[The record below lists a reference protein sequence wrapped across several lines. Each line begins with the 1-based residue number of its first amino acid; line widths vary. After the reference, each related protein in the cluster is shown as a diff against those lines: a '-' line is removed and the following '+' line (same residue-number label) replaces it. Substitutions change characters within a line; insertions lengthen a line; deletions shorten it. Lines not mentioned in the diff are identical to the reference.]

1 MKKLITLTIILSS
14 MFLLIACNKEKN
26 VEGNLEDL
34 MLKVYEELPQEETPM
49 MLENIEVNEENVE
62 YYLGTKIEFE
72 EALARESATG
82 SIPHS
87 VVLIRTKKNADIEK
101 IKKEIKE
108 NVDPRKWICVGVE
121 DEIIVKNKGNLIILI
136 MTNQGKEKLEKG
148 FDNL

>member
-1 MKKLITLTIILSS
+1 MKKLMTLTIILSS
-14 MFLLIACNKEKN
+14 VFLLTACTKTKN
-26 VEGNLEDL
+26 IEGKLEDI
-34 MLKVYEELPQEETPM
+34 MLQIYQELPPEETPM

-87 VVLIRTKKNADIEK
+87 VVLVRTKENADIEK
-101 IKKEIKE
+101 IKQEIKE

-121 DEIIVKNKGNLIILI
+121 EEIIIKNKGNLIILI
-136 MTNQGKEKLEKG
+136 MTNQGKEKIEKG